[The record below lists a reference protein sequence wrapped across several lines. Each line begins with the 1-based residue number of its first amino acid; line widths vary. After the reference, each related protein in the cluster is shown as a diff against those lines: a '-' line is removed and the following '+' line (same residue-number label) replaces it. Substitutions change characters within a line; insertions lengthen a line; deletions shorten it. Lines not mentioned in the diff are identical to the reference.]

1 MNNKSLKI
9 PTITIDLASSVAI
22 QKLYIDSSV
31 AAFHCNP
38 PKFADTDERMAKIKG
53 ASEAAVALLTLS
65 PRMDAVVREWKAQV
79 GEGSLTAPVIYLA
92 AELLN
97 LYQKNRIIV
106 DHGYNDTNRYQYE
119 LVGTLAGSTK

>member
-22 QKLYIDSSV
+22 KKLYIDSSV
-31 AAFHCNP
+31 AASHCNP
-38 PKFADTDERMAKIKG
+38 SKFADTDERMAKIKG
-53 ASEAAVALLTLS
+53 ASEAAAALLILS
-65 PRMDAVVREWKAQV
+65 PRMNAVVSEWKAQV
-79 GEGSLTAPVIYLA
+79 AEGSLTAPVIYLA